1 MVPSSTFPALLVSAF
16 SVSWVVERWLRPNR
30 PLELHPEL
38 SDWKRLVTNSGLIA
52 ARDAAMIPRPIST
65 VELYYVSRY
74 ISYRRHKSNDP
85 YQIASG
91 AQSFQKS
98 FVLSKMW
105 IGYDLAIAAS
115 PQLLIISISCSGWQI
130 KILTQVQTQA
140 RWKCQSFSPS

>member
-38 SDWKRLVTNSGLIA
+38 SDWKRLVTNNGLIA

-65 VELYYVSRY
+65 VELYYVSRH
-74 ISYRRHKSNDP
+74 ISYRRYKSNDP

-115 PQLLIISISCSGWQI
+115 PQLLVISISCSGWQI